1 MLEIHGE
8 VQDVPD
14 ARDLDAA
21 EQGKRAAP
29 IGPLAWI
36 QRAAEH
42 DSPGGTAVRR
52 VEDAETGHDQ
62 GEVAVTPADWK
73 SRRFDTIHTGR
84 MTPRTMPL
92 PTSGMLLSTQKR
104 SWKVIVPV
112 HAVVPVFT
120 SSKPGPS
127 ETPAACRMQSPPKE
141 RPTSVVAAAS
151 GLATAA
157 AITGA
162 DHAAPLTR
170 VRRSIPA

>member
-52 VEDAETGHDQ
+52 VEDAGNGPRPRGSGSDAGGLEVEEVRHDPHR
-62 GEVAVTPADWK
+62 TDDPADDAITDE
-73 SRRFDTIHTGR
+73 RNAA
-84 MTPRTMPL
+84 
-92 PTSGMLLSTQKR
+92 
-104 SWKVIVPV
+104 V
-112 HAVVPVFT
+112 HAEALLEGDR
-120 SSKPGPS
+120 SGPRGGAGVH
-127 ETPAACRMQSPPKE
+127 ELEARAE
-141 RPTSVVAAAS
+141 RDSGGLQDAVAAEGKADLGGS
-151 GLATAA
+151 GGERA
-157 AITGA
+157 GNGGG
-162 DHAAPLTR
+162 DHRRGPCRTLRR